1 MTQIAMQ
8 NSQCLQSFPILT
20 IIGLYERYFI
30 PAVDEDE
37 DDNRNSKLTFYNLS
51 RNIQSMPLIEAIVG
65 SHSTTVYDAIFDVE
79 LSSDQKDAM
88 FAEFDKFDED
98 TTDMRSFSSTEDLPA
113 SPSYARSRTRS
124 PRGRDDIIRE
134 PTVSNQATPRRARP
148 DSLRVQLIPDEF
160 DIHSSPSKPK
170 SRLSRIF
177 GAPRIT
183 ASASD
188 NTMNTLNATAI
199 PPSISDDA
207 LTSIRRVEAAL
218 QDIRELPVHRLQE
231 EMREVQVR
239 CPLSLSIFDRL

>member
-1 MTQIAMQ
+1 MQ
-8 NSQCLQSFPILT
+8 NSLCLQSFPILT
-20 IIGLYERYFI
+20 TIGLYERYFI

-37 DDNRNSKLTFYNLS
+37 DDNRDPKRTFYNLS
-51 RNIQSMPLIEAIVG
+51 RNIQSMPFIEAIVG

-88 FAEFDKFDED
+88 FAEFDKYDED
-98 TTDMRSFSSTEDLPA
+98 TTDMRSFSSTEELPA
-113 SPSYARSRTRS
+113 SPLGRSYARSRTRS
-124 PRGRDDIIRE
+124 PRGRDVIIRE
-134 PTVSNQATPRRARP
+134 PAGGNQTTPRRARQ
-148 DSLRVQLIPDEF
+148 DSLRVQLIPDVF
-160 DIHSSPSKPK
+160 DTNYSPTKPK

-188 NTMNTLNATAI
+188 NTMNTLNATAV
-199 PPSISDDA
+199 PPAISDDA
-207 LTSIRRVEAAL
+207 LASIRRLETAL
-218 QDIRELPVHRLQE
+218 QDIRELPVQRLKE